1 MKNLFSALSIFLAFT
16 LPSGA
21 QEFKEDVNF
30 FPLLV
35 EQPVRTGDRIEVLE
49 IFWYGCPHCYALEP
63 YLKKW
68 LKNKPEFV
76 EFVQLPAVLNRSWA
90 FDARVFY
97 TFVALGLIDELH
109 EAYFDAIH
117 KDRRRMKKVEQ
128 VASWAQ
134 EQGVDPQLILDTF
147 NSDVQSWK
155 QNVPVVITAGNG
167 LTNND
172 FRGFKF
178 DFSKCSFTN
187 RNNVGDVFTQS
198 YDWISNDNTTNLG
211 SKITY
216 N

>member
-16 LPSGA
+16 LPSTA
-21 QEFKEDVNF
+21 QEFQEDVNF

-35 EQPVRTGDRIEVLE
+35 EQPVRTGDQIEVLE

-76 EFVQLPAVLNRSWA
+76 EFVQLPAVLNRSWE

-117 KDRRRMKKVEQ
+117 KDRKRMKNVEQ

-134 EQGVDPQLILDTF
+134 EQGVDPQLIMDTF
-147 NSDVQSWK
+147 NSFGVDSMLANATQMSGRYEADG
-155 QNVPVVITAGNG
+155 VPTIIIDGKYRTTVSLAGGHNEIID
-167 LTNND
+167 LINYLAQRAKSERVD
-172 FRGFKF
+172 
-178 DFSKCSFTN
+178 
-187 RNNVGDVFTQS
+187 
-198 YDWISNDNTTNLG
+198 
-211 SKITY
+211 
-216 N
+216 

>member
-1 MKNLFSALSIFLAFT
+1 MKNLISALSIFLAFT
-16 LPSGA
+16 LPSTA
-21 QEFKEDVNF
+21 QEFQEDVNF

-35 EQPVRTGDRIEVLE
+35 EQPVRTGDQIEVLE

-97 TFVALGLIDELH
+97 TFVALGLMDELH

-117 KDRRRMKKVEQ
+117 KDRRRMKNVEQ

-134 EQGVDPQLILDTF
+134 EQGIDPQLILDTF
-147 NSDVQSWK
+147 NSFGVDSMLANATQMSGRYEADG
-155 QNVPVVITAGNG
+155 VPTIIIDGKYRTTVSLAGGHNEIID
-167 LTNND
+167 LINYLAQRAKSERAD
-172 FRGFKF
+172 
-178 DFSKCSFTN
+178 
-187 RNNVGDVFTQS
+187 
-198 YDWISNDNTTNLG
+198 
-211 SKITY
+211 
-216 N
+216 

>member
-16 LPSGA
+16 LPSSA

-35 EQPVRTGDRIEVLE
+35 EQPVRTGDQIEVLE

-76 EFVQLPAVLNRSWA
+76 EFVQLPAVLNRSWE

-97 TFVALGLIDELH
+97 TFVALGLIGELH

-117 KDRRRMKKVEQ
+117 KDRKRMKNVEQ

-134 EQGVDPQLILDTF
+134 EQGVDPQLIMDTF
-147 NSDVQSWK
+147 NSFGVDSMLANATQMSGRYEADG
-155 QNVPVVITAGNG
+155 VPTIIIDGKYRTTVSLAGGHNEIID
-167 LTNND
+167 LINYLAQRAKSERVD
-172 FRGFKF
+172 
-178 DFSKCSFTN
+178 
-187 RNNVGDVFTQS
+187 
-198 YDWISNDNTTNLG
+198 
-211 SKITY
+211 
-216 N
+216 

>member
-16 LPSGA
+16 LPSTA
-21 QEFKEDVNF
+21 QEFQEDVNF

-35 EQPVRTGDRIEVLE
+35 EQPVRTGDQIEVLE

-90 FDARVFY
+90 FDARAFY
-97 TFVALGLIDELH
+97 TFVALGLMDELH

-117 KDRRRMKKVEQ
+117 QDRRRMKNVEQ

-134 EQGVDPQLILDTF
+134 EQGIDPQLILDTF
-147 NSDVQSWK
+147 NSFGVDSMLANATQMSGRYEADG
-155 QNVPVVITAGNG
+155 VPTIIIDGKYRTTVSLAGGHNEIID
-167 LTNND
+167 LINYLAQRAKSERAD
-172 FRGFKF
+172 
-178 DFSKCSFTN
+178 
-187 RNNVGDVFTQS
+187 
-198 YDWISNDNTTNLG
+198 
-211 SKITY
+211 
-216 N
+216 

>member
-1 MKNLFSALSIFLAFT
+1 MKKLFSALSIFLAFT
-16 LPSGA
+16 LPSAA
-21 QEFKEDVNF
+21 QEFQEDVNF

-76 EFVQLPAVLNRSWA
+76 EFVRLPAVLNQSWA

-117 KDRRRMKKVEQ
+117 KDRRRMKNVEQ
-128 VASWAQ
+128 VAAWAQ
-134 EQGVDPQLILDTF
+134 EQGINPQLILDTF
-147 NSDVQSWK
+147 NSFGVDSMLANATQMSGRYEADG
-155 QNVPVVITAGNG
+155 VPTIIIDGKYRTTVSLAGGHNEIID
-167 LTNND
+167 LINYLAQRAKSERAD
-172 FRGFKF
+172 
-178 DFSKCSFTN
+178 
-187 RNNVGDVFTQS
+187 
-198 YDWISNDNTTNLG
+198 
-211 SKITY
+211 
-216 N
+216 

>member
-35 EQPVRTGDRIEVLE
+35 EQPVRTGNRIEVLE

-147 NSDVQSWK
+147 NSFGVDSMLANATQMSGRYEADG
-155 QNVPVVITAGNG
+155 VPTIIIDGKYRTTVSLAGGHNEIID
-167 LTNND
+167 LINYLAQRAKSERSD
-172 FRGFKF
+172 
-178 DFSKCSFTN
+178 
-187 RNNVGDVFTQS
+187 
-198 YDWISNDNTTNLG
+198 
-211 SKITY
+211 
-216 N
+216 

>member
-1 MKNLFSALSIFLAFT
+1 MKILFSALSIFLAFT
-16 LPSGA
+16 LPSTA
-21 QEFKEDVNF
+21 QEFQEDVNF

-35 EQPVRTGDRIEVLE
+35 EQPVRTGDQIEVLE

-97 TFVALGLIDELH
+97 TFVALGLMDELH

-117 KDRRRMKKVEQ
+117 QDRRRMKNVEQ

-134 EQGVDPQLILDTF
+134 EQGIDPQLILDTF
-147 NSDVQSWK
+147 NSFGVDSMLANATQMSGRYEADG
-155 QNVPVVITAGNG
+155 VPTIIIDGKYRTTVSLAGGHNEIID
-167 LTNND
+167 LINYLAQRAKSERAD
-172 FRGFKF
+172 
-178 DFSKCSFTN
+178 
-187 RNNVGDVFTQS
+187 
-198 YDWISNDNTTNLG
+198 
-211 SKITY
+211 
-216 N
+216 

>member
-16 LPSGA
+16 LPSTA
-21 QEFKEDVNF
+21 QEFQEDVNF

-35 EQPVRTGDRIEVLE
+35 EQPVRTGDQIEVLE

-97 TFVALGLIDELH
+97 TFVALGLMDELH

-117 KDRRRMKKVEQ
+117 QDRRRMKNVEQ
-128 VASWAQ
+128 VASWAK
-134 EQGVDPQLILDTF
+134 EQGIDPKLILDTF
-147 NSDVQSWK
+147 NSFGVDSMLANATQMSGRYEADG
-155 QNVPVVITAGNG
+155 VPTIIIDGKYRTTVSLAGGHNEIID
-167 LTNND
+167 LINYLAQRAKSERAD
-172 FRGFKF
+172 
-178 DFSKCSFTN
+178 
-187 RNNVGDVFTQS
+187 
-198 YDWISNDNTTNLG
+198 
-211 SKITY
+211 
-216 N
+216 

>member
-16 LPSGA
+16 LPSTA
-21 QEFKEDVNF
+21 QEFQEDVNF

-35 EQPVRTGDRIEVLE
+35 EQPVRTGDQIEVLE

-97 TFVALGLIDELH
+97 TFVALGLMDELH

-117 KDRRRMKKVEQ
+117 QDRRRMKNVEQ

-134 EQGVDPQLILDTF
+134 EQGIDPKLILDTF
-147 NSDVQSWK
+147 NSFGVDSMLANATQMSGRYEADG
-155 QNVPVVITAGNG
+155 VPTIIIDGKYRTTVSLAGGHNEIID
-167 LTNND
+167 LINYLAQRAKSERSD
-172 FRGFKF
+172 
-178 DFSKCSFTN
+178 
-187 RNNVGDVFTQS
+187 
-198 YDWISNDNTTNLG
+198 
-211 SKITY
+211 
-216 N
+216 

>member
-1 MKNLFSALSIFLAFT
+1 MKNLISALSIFLAFT
-16 LPSGA
+16 LPSAA
-21 QEFKEDVNF
+21 QEFQEDVNF

-97 TFVALGLIDELH
+97 TFVALGLMDELH

-117 KDRRRMKKVEQ
+117 QDRRRMKNVEQ

-134 EQGVDPQLILDTF
+134 EQGIDPKLILDTF
-147 NSDVQSWK
+147 NSFGVDSMLANATQMSGRYEADG
-155 QNVPVVITAGNG
+155 VPTIIIDGKYRTTVSLAGGHNEIID
-167 LTNND
+167 LINYLAQRAKSERAD
-172 FRGFKF
+172 
-178 DFSKCSFTN
+178 
-187 RNNVGDVFTQS
+187 
-198 YDWISNDNTTNLG
+198 
-211 SKITY
+211 
-216 N
+216 

>member
-1 MKNLFSALSIFLAFT
+1 MKNLFIALSIFLAFT
-16 LPSGA
+16 LPSAA
-21 QEFKEDVNF
+21 QEFQEDVNF

-35 EQPVRTGDRIEVLE
+35 EQPVRTGDQIEVLE

-97 TFVALGLIDELH
+97 TFVALGLMDELH

-117 KDRRRMKKVEQ
+117 QDRRRMKNVEQ

-134 EQGVDPQLILDTF
+134 EQGIDPKLILDTF
-147 NSDVQSWK
+147 NSFGVDSMLANATQMSGRYEADG
-155 QNVPVVITAGNG
+155 VPTIIVDGKYRTTVSLAGGHNEIID
-167 LTNND
+167 LINYLAQRAKSERAD
-172 FRGFKF
+172 
-178 DFSKCSFTN
+178 
-187 RNNVGDVFTQS
+187 
-198 YDWISNDNTTNLG
+198 
-211 SKITY
+211 
-216 N
+216 

>member
-1 MKNLFSALSIFLAFT
+1 MKNLISALSIFLAFT
-16 LPSGA
+16 LPSAA
-21 QEFKEDVNF
+21 QEFQEDVNF

-35 EQPVRTGDRIEVLE
+35 EQPVRTGDQIEVLE

-97 TFVALGLIDELH
+97 TFVALGLMDELH

-117 KDRRRMKKVEQ
+117 QDRRRMKNVEQ

-134 EQGVDPQLILDTF
+134 EQGIDPQLILDTF
-147 NSDVQSWK
+147 NSFGVDSMLANATQMSGRYEADG
-155 QNVPVVITAGNG
+155 VPTIIIDGKYRTTVSLAGGHNEIID
-167 LTNND
+167 LINYLAQRAKSERAD
-172 FRGFKF
+172 
-178 DFSKCSFTN
+178 
-187 RNNVGDVFTQS
+187 
-198 YDWISNDNTTNLG
+198 
-211 SKITY
+211 
-216 N
+216 

>member
-147 NSDVQSWK
+147 NSFGVDSMLANATQMSGRYEADG
-155 QNVPVVITAGNG
+155 VPTIIIDGKYRTTVSLAGGHNEIID
-167 LTNND
+167 LINYLAQRAKSERSD
-172 FRGFKF
+172 
-178 DFSKCSFTN
+178 
-187 RNNVGDVFTQS
+187 
-198 YDWISNDNTTNLG
+198 
-211 SKITY
+211 
-216 N
+216 

>member
-16 LPSGA
+16 LPSSA

-35 EQPVRTGDRIEVLE
+35 EQPVRTGDQIEVLE

-76 EFVQLPAVLNRSWA
+76 EFVQLPAVLNRSWE

-117 KDRRRMKKVEQ
+117 KDRKRMKNVEQ

-134 EQGVDPQLILDTF
+134 EQGVDPQLIMDTF
-147 NSDVQSWK
+147 NSFGVDSMLANATQMSGRYEADG
-155 QNVPVVITAGNG
+155 VPTIIIDGKYRTTVSLAGGHNEIID
-167 LTNND
+167 LINYLAQRAKSERVD
-172 FRGFKF
+172 
-178 DFSKCSFTN
+178 
-187 RNNVGDVFTQS
+187 
-198 YDWISNDNTTNLG
+198 
-211 SKITY
+211 
-216 N
+216 

>member
-1 MKNLFSALSIFLAFT
+1 MKKLFSALSIFLAFT
-16 LPSGA
+16 LPSAA
-21 QEFKEDVNF
+21 QEFQEDVNF

-35 EQPVRTGDRIEVLE
+35 EQPVRTGDQIEVLE

-97 TFVALGLIDELH
+97 TFVALGLMDELH

-117 KDRRRMKKVEQ
+117 KDRRRMKNVEQ

-134 EQGVDPQLILDTF
+134 EQGINPQFILDTF
-147 NSDVQSWK
+147 NSFGVDSMLANATQMSGRYEADG
-155 QNVPVVITAGNG
+155 VPTIIIDGKYRTTVSLAGGHNEIID
-167 LTNND
+167 LINYLAQRAKSERAD
-172 FRGFKF
+172 
-178 DFSKCSFTN
+178 
-187 RNNVGDVFTQS
+187 
-198 YDWISNDNTTNLG
+198 
-211 SKITY
+211 
-216 N
+216 

>member
-1 MKNLFSALSIFLAFT
+1 MKKLFSALSIFLAFT

-147 NSDVQSWK
+147 NSFGVDSMLANATQMSGRYEADG
-155 QNVPVVITAGNG
+155 VPTIIIDGKYRTTVSLAGGHNEIID
-167 LTNND
+167 LINYLAQRAKSERSD
-172 FRGFKF
+172 
-178 DFSKCSFTN
+178 
-187 RNNVGDVFTQS
+187 
-198 YDWISNDNTTNLG
+198 
-211 SKITY
+211 
-216 N
+216 

>member
-16 LPSGA
+16 LPSAA
-21 QEFKEDVNF
+21 QEFQEDVNF

-35 EQPVRTGDRIEVLE
+35 EQPVRTGDQIEVLE

-76 EFVQLPAVLNRSWA
+76 EFVQLPAVLNRYWA

-97 TFVALGLIDELH
+97 TFVALGLMDELH

-117 KDRRRMKKVEQ
+117 QDRRRMKNVEQ

-134 EQGVDPQLILDTF
+134 EQGIDPKLILDTF
-147 NSDVQSWK
+147 NSFGVDSMLANATQMSGRYEADG
-155 QNVPVVITAGNG
+155 VPTIIIDGKYRTTVSLAGGHNEIID
-167 LTNND
+167 LINYLAQRAKSERAD
-172 FRGFKF
+172 
-178 DFSKCSFTN
+178 
-187 RNNVGDVFTQS
+187 
-198 YDWISNDNTTNLG
+198 
-211 SKITY
+211 
-216 N
+216 

>member
-16 LPSGA
+16 LPSAA
-21 QEFKEDVNF
+21 QEFQEDVNF

-35 EQPVRTGDRIEVLE
+35 EQPVRTGDQIEVLE

-97 TFVALGLIDELH
+97 TFVALGLMDELH

-117 KDRRRMKKVEQ
+117 QDRRRMKNVEQ

-134 EQGVDPQLILDTF
+134 EQGIDPKLILDTF
-147 NSDVQSWK
+147 NSFGVDSMLANATQMSGRYEADG
-155 QNVPVVITAGNG
+155 VPTIIIDGKYRTTVSLAGGHNEIID
-167 LTNND
+167 LINYLAQRAKSERAD
-172 FRGFKF
+172 
-178 DFSKCSFTN
+178 
-187 RNNVGDVFTQS
+187 
-198 YDWISNDNTTNLG
+198 
-211 SKITY
+211 
-216 N
+216 

>member
-1 MKNLFSALSIFLAFT
+1 MKNLISALSIFLAFT
-16 LPSGA
+16 LPSAA
-21 QEFKEDVNF
+21 QEFQEDVNF

-97 TFVALGLIDELH
+97 TFVALGLMDELH

-117 KDRRRMKKVEQ
+117 QDRRRMKNVEQ
-128 VASWAQ
+128 VGSWAQ
-134 EQGVDPQLILDTF
+134 EQGIDPQLILDTF
-147 NSDVQSWK
+147 NSFGVDSMLANATQMSGRYEADG
-155 QNVPVVITAGNG
+155 VPTIIIDGKYRTTVSLAGGHNEIID
-167 LTNND
+167 LINYLAQRAKSERAD
-172 FRGFKF
+172 
-178 DFSKCSFTN
+178 
-187 RNNVGDVFTQS
+187 
-198 YDWISNDNTTNLG
+198 
-211 SKITY
+211 
-216 N
+216 

>member
-1 MKNLFSALSIFLAFT
+1 MKNLISALSIFLAFT
-16 LPSGA
+16 LPSAA
-21 QEFKEDVNF
+21 QEFQEDVNF

-35 EQPVRTGDRIEVLE
+35 GQPVRTGDRIEVLE

-97 TFVALGLIDELH
+97 TFVALGLMDELH

-117 KDRRRMKKVEQ
+117 QDRRRMKNVEQ

-134 EQGVDPQLILDTF
+134 EQGIDPQLILDTF
-147 NSDVQSWK
+147 NSFGVDSMLANATQMSGRYEADG
-155 QNVPVVITAGNG
+155 VPTIIIDGKYRTTVSLAGGHNEIID
-167 LTNND
+167 LINYLAQRAKSERAD
-172 FRGFKF
+172 
-178 DFSKCSFTN
+178 
-187 RNNVGDVFTQS
+187 
-198 YDWISNDNTTNLG
+198 
-211 SKITY
+211 
-216 N
+216 